1 MRRETL
7 DKEHDMKLGACHLW
21 GASLEEFRG
30 DLKLAADLGFGIAAI
45 GDSPAGW
52 HELYISLAI
61 AAQESPNAIVAPF
74 VTSPFVRHPII
85 NANAMCSLA
94 DAYGDRFALGLSTG
108 GSNVMAIG
116 HSPANQAQIRD
127 YFQALHALFAGQPGH
142 YEGAP
147 VSALRHARRIP
158 IFYSAFGAKALA
170 LAGEQADGVIL
181 FINHDL
187 DAFDVKIAAVRDAA
201 RRAGRDPQA
210 IQIWATA
217 YTSVRPTRAQAL
229 DDLTAFTVVNGMA
242 IARMP
247 QVLAQIPKQFHEP
260 LAELARRYDPTEHCV
275 VGGANSRLPAQL
287 GLTDFLGGF
296 DTVAGP
302 PEEVSKVLAG
312 LEQRG
317 VAGFIANLPGNADRH
332 GTLRRLHDVFKALRA

>member
-1 MRRETL
+1 
-7 DKEHDMKLGACHLW
+7 MKLGACHLW
-21 GASLEEFRG
+21 GDSLDAYRS
-30 DLKLAADLGFGIAAI
+30 DLRLAAELGFGVAAI

-61 AAQESPNAIVAPF
+61 AAQESPDAIVAPF

-94 DAYGDRFALGLSTG
+94 DAYGDRFALGLATG

-116 HSPANQAQIRD
+116 HAPANQAQIRD
-127 YFQALHALFAGQPGH
+127 YFQALRSLFAGEPGQ
-142 YEGAP
+142 YDGAP

-181 FINHDL
+181 FTNHDL
-187 DAFDVKIAAVRDAA
+187 DAFDRKLAAVHAAAVR
-201 RRAGRDPQA
+201 AGRNPED
-210 IQIWATA
+210 IEVWATA
-217 YTSVRPTRAQAL
+217 YCSVRETRAAAL
-229 DDLTAFTVVNGMA
+229 ADLTAFSVVNGMA

-247 QVLAQIPKQFHEP
+247 EVLAQIPKQYHAA

-275 VGGANSRLPAQL
+275 VGGANSRLPAEL
-287 GLTDFLGGF
+287 GLTDLLGGF

-302 PEEVSKVLAG
+302 PAEVKKVLDG
-312 LEQRG
+312 LTQRG
-317 VAGFIANLPGNADRH
+317 VAAFISNLPGNADKH
-332 GTLRRLHDVFKALRA
+332 GTLRRLHAVFNKH

>member
-1 MRRETL
+1 
-7 DKEHDMKLGACHLW
+7 MKLGACHLW
-21 GASLEEFRG
+21 GDSLDAYRS
-30 DLKLAADLGFGIAAI
+30 DLRLAAELGFRVAAV

-52 HELYISLAI
+52 HELYISLTI
-61 AAQESPNAIVAPF
+61 AAQESPDAIVAPY
-74 VTSPFVRHPII
+74 VTSPFVRHPLI

-94 DAYGDRFALGLSTG
+94 DAFGDRFALGLATG

-116 HSPANQAQIRD
+116 HAPANQAKIRD
-127 YFQALHALFAGQPGH
+127 YFQVLHTLFAGKPGM
-142 YEGAP
+142 YDGAP

-181 FINHDL
+181 FTNHDL
-187 DAFDVKIAAVRDAA
+187 DAFDAKVAAVRDAA
-201 RRAGRDPQA
+201 VRAGRRADD
-210 IQIWATA
+210 IKIWATA
-217 YTSVRPTRAQAL
+217 YCSVRDTRAEAL
-229 DDLTAFTVVNGMA
+229 ADLTAFSVVNGMA

-247 QVLAQIPKQFHEP
+247 QVLAQIPKQFHGP

-275 VGGANSRLPAQL
+275 VGGTNSRLPAEL
-287 GLTDFLGGF
+287 GLVELLGEF

-302 PEEVSKVLAG
+302 PAEVKKVLDG

-317 VAGFIANLPGNADRH
+317 VAAFISNLPGNADKH
-332 GTLRRLHDVFKALRA
+332 GTLRRLSALRRPR

>member
-1 MRRETL
+1 
-7 DKEHDMKLGACHLW
+7 MKLGACHLW
-21 GASLEEFRG
+21 GDSLEAFRS
-30 DLKLAADLGFGIAAI
+30 DLRLAAELGFGIAAI

-61 AAQESPNAIVAPF
+61 AAQESAHAIVAPY

-94 DAYGDRFALGLSTG
+94 DAYGDRFVFGLSTG

-116 HSPANQAQIRD
+116 HAPANQAEIRD
-127 YFQALHALFAGQPGH
+127 YFQSLHRLFAGQSGQ
-142 YEGAP
+142 YAGAP

-158 IFYSAFGAKALA
+158 IFYSAFGPKALA

-181 FINHDL
+181 FMNHDL
-187 DAFDVKIAAVRDAA
+187 EALDRKIAAVRDAA
-201 RRAGRDPQA
+201 VRAGRRAEDVQV
-210 IQIWATA
+210 WATA
-217 YTSVRPTRAQAL
+217 YTSVRDTRAQAL
-229 DDLTAFTVVNGMA
+229 ADLTAFIVVNGMA

-247 QVLAQIPKQFHEP
+247 EILAQIPKEYHGP

-275 VGGANSRLPAQL
+275 VGGANSRLPAEL

-302 PEEVSKVLAG
+302 AAEVKKVLDG
-312 LEQRG
+312 LERRG
-317 VAGFIANLPGNADRH
+317 VSGFIANLPGNADKH
-332 GTLRRLHDVFKALRA
+332 GTLRRLAAIRGSRA

>member
-1 MRRETL
+1 
-7 DKEHDMKLGACHLW
+7 MKLGACHLW
-21 GASLEEFRG
+21 GDSLDAYRS
-30 DLKLAADLGFGIAAI
+30 DLRLAAELGFRVAAI

-61 AAQESPNAIVAPF
+61 AAQESPDAIVAPF

-116 HSPANQAQIRD
+116 HPPANQAEVRD
-127 YFQALHALFAGQPGH
+127 YFQALQSLFAGKSGQYG
-142 YEGAP
+142 GAP

-181 FINHDL
+181 FTNHDL
-187 DAFDVKIAAVRDAA
+187 DALDQKIAAVRDAA
-201 RRAGRDPQA
+201 VRAGRRVEDV
-210 IQIWATA
+210 QIWATA
-217 YTSVRPTRAQAL
+217 YCSVRDTRAEAL
-229 DDLTAFTVVNGMA
+229 ADLTAFIVVNGMA

-247 QVLAQIPKQFHEP
+247 QILAQIPKQYHAP

-275 VGGANSRLPAQL
+275 VGGANSRLPAEL
-287 GLTDFLGGF
+287 GLTEFLGGF

-302 PEEVSKVLAG
+302 PAEVKKVLDG

-317 VAGFIANLPGNADRH
+317 VSAFISNLPGNADKH
-332 GTLRRLHDVFKALRA
+332 GTLRRLNALWGSRA

>member
-1 MRRETL
+1 V
-7 DKEHDMKLGACHLW
+7 KLGACHLW
-21 GASLEEFRG
+21 GDSLEDFRG
-30 DLKLAADLGFGIAAI
+30 DLRLAAELGYGIAAV

-52 HELYISLAI
+52 HEMYISLAI
-61 AAQESPNAIVAPF
+61 AAQESPDAIVAPY

-94 DAYGDRFALGLSTG
+94 DAYGDRFVLGLSTG

-116 HSPANQAQIRD
+116 RAPANQAEIRD
-127 YFQALHALFAGQPGH
+127 YFQTLQTLFAGRPAQ
-142 YEGAP
+142 YAGAP

-158 IFYSAFGAKALA
+158 IFYSAFGPKALA

-181 FINHDL
+181 FMNHDL
-187 DAFDVKIAAVRDAA
+187 EALDRKVAAVRDAA
-201 RRAGRDPQA
+201 IRAGRRAEDV
-210 IQIWATA
+210 QIWATA
-217 YTSVRPTRAQAL
+217 FCSVRNTRAEAL
-229 DDLTAFTVVNGMA
+229 ADLTAFIVVNGMA

-247 QVLAQIPKQFHEP
+247 EVLAQIPKQFHAP

-275 VGGANSRLPAQL
+275 VGGANSRLPGEL

-302 PEEVSKVLAG
+302 PAEVKKVLDG

-317 VAGFIANLPGNADRH
+317 ISGFIANLPGAADKQ
-332 GTLRRLHDVFKALRA
+332 GTLRRLAAIVKKN

>member
-1 MRRETL
+1 MQ
-7 DKEHDMKLGACHLW
+7 LGACHLW
-21 GASLEEFRG
+21 GDSLEAFRS
-30 DLKLAADLGFGIAAI
+30 DLRLAAELGFGIAAV

-61 AAQESPNAIVAPF
+61 AAQESPKAIVAPY

-94 DAYGDRFALGLSTG
+94 DQFGDRFVLGLSTG

-116 HSPANQAQIRD
+116 HAPANQAQIRD
-127 YFQALHALFAGQPGH
+127 YFQALRSLFAGEPAN
-142 YEGAP
+142 YAGAP
-147 VSALRHARRIP
+147 VSALRHARKIP
-158 IFYSAFGAKALA
+158 IFYSAFGPKALT

-187 DAFDVKIAAVRDAA
+187 DALDRKIAVVREAA
-201 RRAGRDPQA
+201 QRAGRRADDVQV
-210 IQIWATA
+210 WATA
-217 YTSVRPTRAQAL
+217 YCSVRESRAAAL
-229 DDLTAFTVVNGMA
+229 ADLTAFIVVNGMA

-247 QVLAQIPKQFHEP
+247 EILAQVPKQYHP
-260 LAELARRYDPTEHCV
+260 ALAELARRYDPTEHCV
-275 VGGANSRLPAQL
+275 VGGANSRLPAEL

-302 PEEVSKVLAG
+302 PAEVKEVLDG
-312 LEQRG
+312 LERRG
-317 VAGFIANLPGNADRH
+317 IAGFIANLPGAADKH
-332 GTLRRLHDVFKALRA
+332 GTLRRLAALRKGS

>member
-1 MRRETL
+1 
-7 DKEHDMKLGACHLW
+7 MKLGACHLW
-21 GASLEEFRG
+21 GDSLEAFRS
-30 DLKLAADLGFGIAAI
+30 DLRLAAELGYGIAAI

-52 HELYISLAI
+52 HELYVSLTI
-61 AAQESPNAIVAPF
+61 AAQESPNALVAPY
-74 VTSPFVRHPII
+74 VTSPFVRHPLI

-94 DAYGDRFALGLSTG
+94 DAYGDRFVLGLATG

-116 HSPANQAQIRD
+116 HPPANQAEIRD
-127 YFQALHALFAGQPGH
+127 YFQALQSLFAGRPGQ
-142 YEGAP
+142 YAGAP

-158 IFYSAFGAKALA
+158 IFYSAFGPKALA

-181 FINHDL
+181 FTNHDL
-187 DAFDVKIAAVRDAA
+187 EALDRKIAAVRDAA
-201 RRAGRDPQA
+201 VRAGRRAEDVE
-210 IQIWATA
+210 IWATA
-217 YTSVRPTRAQAL
+217 YCSVRDTRAQAL
-229 DDLTAFTVVNGMA
+229 ADLTAFIVVNGMA

-247 QVLAQIPKQFHEP
+247 EILAQIPKEYHAP

-275 VGGANSRLPAQL
+275 VGGANSRLPAEL

-302 PEEVSKVLAG
+302 PAEVKRILDG

-317 VAGFIANLPGNADRH
+317 VSAFIANLPGCADKH
-332 GTLRRLHDVFKALRA
+332 GTLRRLAALVEKN

>member
-1 MRRETL
+1 
-7 DKEHDMKLGACHLW
+7 MKLGACHLW
-21 GASLEEFRG
+21 GESLDAFRSDLRLASE
-30 DLKLAADLGFGIAAI
+30 LGFGVAAI

-52 HELYISLAI
+52 HEMYISLTI
-61 AAQESPNAIVAPF
+61 AAQESPNATVAPY

-94 DAYGDRFALGLSTG
+94 DAYGDRFVLGLATG

-116 HSPANQAQIRD
+116 HAPANQEQIRD
-127 YFQALHALFAGQPGH
+127 YFQALHSLFAGRPGH
-142 YEGAP
+142 YAGAP

-181 FINHDL
+181 FTNHDL
-187 DAFDVKIAAVRDAA
+187 DALDRKIAAVQDAA
-201 RRAGRDPQA
+201 VRAGRKRDA
-210 IQIWATA
+210 VQIWATA
-217 YTSVRPTRAQAL
+217 YTSIRDTRAEAL
-229 DDLTAFTVVNGMA
+229 ADLTAFIVVNGMA

-247 QVLAQIPKQFHEP
+247 QVLAQVPERYHAP

-275 VGGANSRLPAQL
+275 VGGANSRLPEEL
-287 GLTDFLGGF
+287 GLTEFLGGF

-302 PEEVSKVLAG
+302 PAAVKKVLDG
-312 LEQRG
+312 LERRG
-317 VAGFIANLPGNADRH
+317 VSAFIANLPGNADKH
-332 GTLRRLHDVFKALRA
+332 GTLRRLHAAFNET

>member
-1 MRRETL
+1 V
-7 DKEHDMKLGACHLW
+7 KLGACHLW
-21 GASLEEFRG
+21 GDSLEEFRS
-30 DLKLAADLGFGIAAI
+30 DLRLAAELGYGIAAV

-52 HELYISLAI
+52 HEMYISLAI
-61 AAQESPNAIVAPF
+61 AAQESPDAIVAPY

-85 NANAMCSLA
+85 NANAICSLA
-94 DAYGDRFALGLSTG
+94 EAYGDRFVLGLSTG

-116 HSPANQAQIRD
+116 RAPANQAEIRD
-127 YFQALHALFAGQPGH
+127 YFQVLQSLFAGRPGQ
-142 YEGAP
+142 YAGAP

-158 IFYSAFGAKALA
+158 IFYSAFGPKALA

-181 FINHDL
+181 FMNQDL
-187 DAFDVKIAAVRDAA
+187 EALDHKIAAVRDAA
-201 RRAGRDPQA
+201 IRAGRRAEDVQV
-210 IQIWATA
+210 WATA
-217 YTSVRPTRAQAL
+217 FCSVRETRAEAL
-229 DDLTAFTVVNGMA
+229 ADLTAFIVVNGMA

-247 QVLAQIPKQFHEP
+247 EVLAQIPKQYHPP

-275 VGGANSRLPAQL
+275 VGGANSRLPGEL

-302 PEEVSKVLAG
+302 PAEVKKVLDG

-317 VAGFIANLPGNADRH
+317 VSGFIANLPGAADKQ
-332 GTLRRLHDVFKALRA
+332 GTLRRLAAIVKKN

>member
-1 MRRETL
+1 V
-7 DKEHDMKLGACHLW
+7 KLGACHLW
-21 GASLEEFRG
+21 GDSLEDFRS
-30 DLKLAADLGFGIAAI
+30 DLRLAAELGYGIAAV

-52 HELYISLAI
+52 HEMYISLAI
-61 AAQESPNAIVAPF
+61 AAQESPNAIVAPY

-94 DAYGDRFALGLSTG
+94 DAYGDRFVLGLSTG

-116 HSPANQAQIRD
+116 HAPANQAEIRD
-127 YFQALHALFAGQPGH
+127 YIQTLQSLIAGRPGQ
-142 YEGAP
+142 YAGAP

-158 IFYSAFGAKALA
+158 IYYSAFGPKALA
-170 LAGEQADGVIL
+170 LAGERADGVIL
-181 FINHDL
+181 FMNHDL
-187 DAFDVKIAAVRDAA
+187 EALDRKIVAVRDAA
-201 RRAGRDPQA
+201 VRAGRRAEDVEV
-210 IQIWATA
+210 WATA
-217 YTSVRPTRAQAL
+217 FCSVRDTRAEAL
-229 DDLTAFTVVNGMA
+229 ADLTAFIVVNGMA

-247 QVLAQIPKQFHEP
+247 DVLAQIPKQYHAP

-275 VGGANSRLPAQL
+275 VGGANSRLPGEL

-302 PEEVSKVLAG
+302 PAEIKKVLDG

-317 VAGFIANLPGNADRH
+317 VAGFIANLPGAADKQ
-332 GTLRRLHDVFKALRA
+332 GTLRRLAAIAKKN